1 MRFRR
6 PLAAA
11 LGAACLLAGCSS
23 MPSGSGGDGT
33 AVRASKT
40 GSASSSPTPEPP
52 EPPGPADRAGL
63 RTGWGPSERELD
75 RAVRGVRR
83 LSLPE
88 LAGQVIVADWSGTSA
103 PVAMVRDLHLGGVIA
118 FTGNVASAHQ
128 VRAVNRELARRVPRD
143 WPLFLSVDEEGGIV
157 ERLDGVATR
166 LPAFMAAGA
175 ARDTALTRRTYAA
188 LGSELRGLGFTV
200 DFAPDADVTTG
211 PDDPTIGS
219 RSAGS
224 DPVRVARQVVAAAS
238 GLVRAGVA
246 PALKHFPGHG
256 SVTDDSHHVLPVQR
270 RSVGRLTR
278 TDLRPFAEA
287 IDAGLPAVMTGHLDV
302 RAVDPGVPSSLSRK
316 VTTGLLRRDLG
327 FEGLVVTDSLEM
339 GAVTRTHGSAR
350 SAVAALRA
358 GADVVLMPPDPV
370 AARDGIVRAVR
381 SGALSRDRLL
391 QAAARQVA
399 LLEHLR
405 GQRGTTP
412 GTARRASRRL
422 SAAATTLVNGPC
434 GRLSGRDVLPVGDP
448 ASVGAFVPAARA
460 AGLTVVDRWR
470 PGVTTIGFS
479 GYADGPYA
487 ADVAVATD
495 TPYVLGRSP
504 ARVRIA
510 TYGATDG
517 AMRAL
522 ADVLLGRERARGQ
535 LPVHVPGVRGTGIR
549 CGRR

>member
-1 MRFRR
+1 
-6 PLAAA
+6 
-11 LGAACLLAGCSS
+11 
-23 MPSGSGGDGT
+23 
-33 AVRASKT
+33 VRASKT
-40 GSASSSPTPEPP
+40 RSDSPSPTP
-52 EPPGPADRAGL
+52 EPPGPADLAGL

-118 FTGNVASAHQ
+118 FTGNVASARQ
-128 VRAVNRELARRVPRD
+128 VRAVNRTLARRVPRD

-175 ARDTALTRRTYAA
+175 ADDTTLTRSTYAA
-188 LGSELRGLGFTV
+188 LGGELRGLGFTV
-200 DFAPDADVTTG
+200 DFAPDADVTSG

-224 DPVRVARQVVAAAS
+224 DPARVGRHVTASAS
-238 GLVRAGVA
+238 GLVRAGVV
-246 PALKHFPGHG
+246 PVLKHFPGHG

-270 RSVGRLTR
+270 RSVRKLAR
-278 TDLRPFAEA
+278 TELRPFAEA
-287 IDAGLPAVMTGHLDV
+287 IDTGLPAVMTGHLDV

-316 VTTGLLRRDLG
+316 VTTGMLRRDLG

-339 GAVTRTHGSAR
+339 GAVTRSHDSAR

-358 GADVVLMPPDPV
+358 GADVVLMPPDPA
-370 AARDGIVRAVR
+370 AARAGIIRAVR
-381 SGALSRDRLL
+381 SGALSRARLR

-405 GQRGTTP
+405 SQRGSRP

-422 SAAATTLVNGPC
+422 SAAATTLVSGPC
-434 GRLSGRDVLPVGDP
+434 RGRLSGRDVLPVGDTE
-448 ASVGAFVPAARA
+448 SVAAFVPAARA

-470 PGVTTIGFS
+470 PGVTTVGFS

-495 TPYVLGRSP
+495 TPYVLGRSS
-504 ARVRIA
+504 AKVRIA

-522 ADVLLGRERARGQ
+522 ADVLLGRERARGR
-535 LPVHVPGVRGTGIR
+535 LPVRVPGVRGSGVR

>member
-6 PLAAA
+6 SLAAA
-11 LGAACLLAGCSS
+11 LGAACLLAGCS
-23 MPSGSGGDGT
+23 MTPSGSGGDGT

-40 GSASSSPTPEPP
+40 RSASPSPTP

-88 LAGQVIVADWSGTSA
+88 LAGQVIVADWSGTRA

-118 FTGNVASAHQ
+118 FTDNVASADQ
-128 VRAVNRELARRVPRD
+128 VRAVNRALTRRVPRD

-175 ARDTALTRRTYAA
+175 AHDTALTRRTYAA

-200 DFAPDADVTTG
+200 DFAPDADVTSG
-211 PDDPTIGS
+211 PGDPTIGS

-224 DPVRVARQVVAAAS
+224 DPARVGRQVTAAGT
-238 GLVRAGVA
+238 GLVRSGVV
-246 PALKHFPGHG
+246 PVLKHFPGHG
-256 SVTDDSHHVLPVQR
+256 SVTDDSHHVLPVQL
-270 RSVGRLTR
+270 RSVRELAR

-339 GAVTRTHGSAR
+339 GAVTRTHDSAR

-358 GADVVLMPPDPV
+358 GADVVLMPPDPA
-370 AARDGIVRAVR
+370 AARAGILRAVR
-381 SGALSRDRLL
+381 SGALSRARLR

-405 GQRGTTP
+405 GHRGSRP
-412 GTARRASRRL
+412 GAARLASRRL
-422 SAAATTLVNGPC
+422 SAAATTLVSGPC
-434 GRLSGRDVLPVGDP
+434 RGRLSGRDVLPVGDS
-448 ASVGAFVPAARA
+448 ASVAAFVPAARA

-504 ARVRIA
+504 AKVRIA
-510 TYGATDG
+510 TYGATEG

-522 ADVLLGRERARGQ
+522 ADVLVGRERARGR
-535 LPVHVPGVRGTGIR
+535 LPVTVPGVRGSGVR
-549 CGRR
+549 CGRG